1 MSTTETLRIPAAVQV
16 RRLHR
21 RYGDR
26 VVLNELDL
34 DIARGEFVALI
45 GVSGCGKTTLL
56 RAIAG
61 LDIPDGGTITAPTQR
76 AIVFQEPRLLPWKR
90 VGPNVALTYR
100 GANRQQ
106 RVRDALA
113 EVQLEEHTEA
123 WPIQLSGGQAQRVA
137 LARALVTEPELLL
150 LDEPFGALDALTRI
164 KMHGLV
170 RQLVAAHQPAVL
182 LVTHDVDEAIALSDR
197 IVVMRDG
204 RIAATHVVDG
214 DAHRNRAQ
222 LGFARLRSQLLTE
235 LSVDDELLGDGVPDG
250 KPG

>member
-1 MSTTETLRIPAAVQV
+1 MSVTEAPRIPAAVQV

-26 VVLNELDL
+26 VVLRELDL

-61 LDIPDGGTITAPTQR
+61 LDVPDGGTIAAPTRR

-100 GANRQQ
+100 GANRAE

-113 EVQLEEHTEA
+113 EVQLEDHAHA

-164 KMHGLV
+164 KMHALV
-170 RQLVAAHQPAVL
+170 RDLVSAHQPAVL

-197 IVVMRDG
+197 VVVMRDG

-214 DAHRNRAQ
+214 NADRNRAQ
-222 LGFARLRSQLLTE
+222 PGFARLRSQLLTE
-235 LSVDDELLGDGVPDG
+235 LSVVGEGVGEGGPD
-250 KPG
+250 